1 MNAKTLVKGV
11 GGRRGGETEGERDLD
26 KMCISVENSMNVR
39 IKYTD

>member
-1 MNAKTLVKGV
+1 MNAKNLVKGV
-11 GGRRGGETEGERDLD
+11 GGTPGGETEGERDLD